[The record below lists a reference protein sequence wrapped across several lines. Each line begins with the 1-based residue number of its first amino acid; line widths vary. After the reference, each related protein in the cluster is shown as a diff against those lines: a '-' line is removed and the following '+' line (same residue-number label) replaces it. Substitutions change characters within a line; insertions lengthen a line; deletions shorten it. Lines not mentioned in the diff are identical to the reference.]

1 MRKRW
6 EESEKLF
13 VLWISPAV
21 STPNECYYNCE
32 FVSRNRELQPIH
44 CVIDV
49 KWTCVVSASQMD
61 EIAVRRL
68 RNAFAKRQRGYHLRL
83 RGQFLPLSESI
94 WHVNDPLHI
103 EANACVHRAMAR
115 RNGQADLHVFYSVL
129 SMIMAFEWG
138 HVGCVHLNEL
148 GKRQIIVLFVR
159 YTRTSYLV
167 HIWVS
172 GYCV

>member
-1 MRKRW
+1 MRRIGKALCTVNISGCIYTKRV
-6 EESEKLF
+6 LLQ
-13 VLWISPAV
+13 LWICVEEPRTAAHSLCNWCKVDLCCECESNGWNCSSSP
-21 STPNECYYNCE
+21 PECIC
-32 FVSRNRELQPIH
+32 
-44 CVIDV
+44 
-49 KWTCVVSASQMD
+49 KT
-61 EIAVRRL
+61 
-68 RNAFAKRQRGYHLRL
+68 AKR
-83 RGQFLPLSESI
+83 LSFAITGPVFAIVRII